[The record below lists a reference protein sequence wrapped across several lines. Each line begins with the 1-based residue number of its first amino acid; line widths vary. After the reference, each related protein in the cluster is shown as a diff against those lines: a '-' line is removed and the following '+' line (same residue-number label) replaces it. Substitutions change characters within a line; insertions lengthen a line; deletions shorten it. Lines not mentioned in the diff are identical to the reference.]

1 MSAPASL
8 AGAVVSKVA
17 EVAHRSL
24 LVPEDVEP
32 EHVISTSGGLGS
44 WHAGRRVR
52 DRHGTDRLTLL
63 HLDAGMEDPDT
74 YRFLIEGSAD
84 VLGVPLEEV
93 ADLARRAR
101 ELPPVER
108 EDLKAQRLAALGALA
123 ADAQERIPG
132 LVWVHQGKDVWDVYE
147 ERNFIGN
154 NRVDLC
160 SIVLKR
166 EAAERWVRA
175 RFFPE
180 EVVLYLGFDATE
192 RARQERAKARW
203 LPYRVENPLVE
214 EPPEG
219 DPKEAAMAL
228 CRAAGMEIPFLYR
241 LGFTHSNCSAFC
253 CRAGKSH
260 FVHLLKTMPERY
272 RYFEERE
279 ERLRARIGDYTILRE
294 QRSGVRRRIT
304 LRRLRERVEAAERAE
319 AVLDPTDA
327 GGTVRE
333 VNV

>member
-1 MSAPASL
+1 MSAPARD
-8 AGAVVSKVA
+8 AGGVVSKVA

-32 EHVISTSGGLGS
+32 EHVVSTSGGLGS

-84 VLGVPLEEV
+84 VLGVPLQEV
-93 ADLARRAR
+93 ADLASRAR

-108 EDLKAQRLAALGALA
+108 EDLKPRRLAALGALA
-123 ADAQERIPG
+123 ADAQGRIPG

-147 ERNFIGN
+147 ERNFLGN
-154 NRVDLC
+154 NRVDVC

-166 EAAERWVRA
+166 EAAERWIRS

-219 DPKEAAMAL
+219 DPKEAAKAL
-228 CRAAGMEIPFLYR
+228 CRDAGMEVPLLYR
-241 LGFTHSNCSAFC
+241 LGFAHGNCSAFC

-260 FVHLLKTMPERY
+260 FVHLLRTMPERY

-294 QRSGVRRRIT
+294 QRDGVRLRIS
-304 LRRLRERVEAAERAE
+304 LRQLRERVERVEAADRAE
-319 AVLDPTDA
+319 AAVDA
-327 GGTVRE
+327 TWE
-333 VNV
+333 VNA